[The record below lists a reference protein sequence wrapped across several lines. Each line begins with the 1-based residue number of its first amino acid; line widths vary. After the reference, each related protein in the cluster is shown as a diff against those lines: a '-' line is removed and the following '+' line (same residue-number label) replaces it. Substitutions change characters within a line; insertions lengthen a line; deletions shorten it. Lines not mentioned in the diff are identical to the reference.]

1 MEQDRLYKRIYKL
14 IKSEIKDAAPLAAA
28 TYTLGFGKTGL
39 VLPLIYRISDKISD
53 VISGEI
59 VCIQNLVDLGVPKS
73 FASFI
78 CSIYKKL
85 FFLFLFVQMTN
96 YSYMYIFA
104 DTPTIFSFLSNYG
117 VNLYKLGKDLSFD
130 FSNCGIEALNEII
143 SVSKGTGG
151 FVNLGKEIFGDLY
164 NLTINYIFYTLTKIS
179 IGFAAN
185 IGILLHS
192 KSLGNYMKNL
202 LSTMK
207 QAPQNIHQ
215 WITEWSDWMLSSGS
229 ADVIIENKDKVIQEL
244 TNVKNIIYLNE
255 TIIQN
260 LDDST
265 KKLGKDKFSKVLEQT
280 GKTKE
285 KSFLEMTWNEK
296 AWYILNIKGPTDTF
310 LPMIHENLETATS
323 QTYDSLVEGMK
334 NSESKVIKRF
344 ANTESISG
352 GFCKTKIK
360 NRIDTFDKLY
370 KKDVKVF
377 DQAFKV
383 PTDYVDYLI
392 PKYDVN
398 LSQGKISQSIQIDPG
413 KSYNPAPDMVI
424 TSNILTI
431 IIVIFF
437 FIHSILIPLS
447 RLGKSLYRKVS
458 QRR

>member
-1 MEQDRLYKRIYKL
+1 MEQDRLFKRIYQL
-14 IKSEIKDAAPLAAA
+14 IKSEIKAAAPLAAA
-28 TYTLGFGKTGL
+28 TATLGFGKTGL

-53 VISGEI
+53 VISGELLC
-59 VCIQNLVDLGVPKS
+59 VNNLVALGVPKT
-73 FASFI
+73 FATFA
-78 CSIYKKL
+78 CTIYKKL

-96 YSYMYIFA
+96 YSYMYLFA
-104 DTPTIFSFLSNYG
+104 DTPTIFSFLLNYG
-117 VNLYKLGKDLSFD
+117 GNLMKLGKDLSFD
-130 FSNCGIEALNEII
+130 FSECGIEALNEII

-164 NLTINYIFYTLTKIS
+164 ILTINYIFYTLTKIS

-192 KSLGNYMKNL
+192 NSFGNYMKNL

-207 QAPQNIHQ
+207 QAPQDIHQ
-215 WITEWSDWMLSSGS
+215 WFTEWSDWMVSSGS
-229 ADVIIENKDKVIQEL
+229 ADVIIENKDKVIQEF

-255 TIIQN
+255 TIIQT
-260 LDDST
+260 LDEST
-265 KKLGKDKFSKVLEQT
+265 KKLGKDKFSKVLEET

-285 KSFLEMTWNEK
+285 KSFSEMTWNEK
-296 AWYILNIKGPTDTF
+296 AWYILNIKSPTDTY
-310 LPMIHENLETATS
+310 LPLIHENLENATS
-323 QTYDSLVEGMK
+323 QTYDNLVEGMK
-334 NSESKVIKRF
+334 KSESKVIKRF

-360 NRIDTFDKLY
+360 NRIDNFDKLY

-377 DQAFKV
+377 DKAFKV
-383 PTDYVDYLI
+383 PTDYVDYYI

-398 LSQGKISQSIQIDPG
+398 LSQGKISQGSRIQIDPG

-437 FIHSILIPLS
+437 FIHSILIPLT
-447 RLGKSLYRKVS
+447 RLGKSFF
-458 QRR
+458 RR